1 MVNPRLWL
9 NLGYDSTEIYSDIK
23 YKEHLIATGIKT
35 SSDEDVIVLLHKDGS
50 KISMQCKH
58 KIIKIRTERKLPI

>member
-1 MVNPRLWL
+1 MTPLK
-9 NLGYDSTEIYSDIK
+9 YTDIK
-23 YKEHLIATGIKT
+23 SNKEHLIATGIKT

-58 KIIKIRTERKLPI
+58 KTIKKIRTERKLPI